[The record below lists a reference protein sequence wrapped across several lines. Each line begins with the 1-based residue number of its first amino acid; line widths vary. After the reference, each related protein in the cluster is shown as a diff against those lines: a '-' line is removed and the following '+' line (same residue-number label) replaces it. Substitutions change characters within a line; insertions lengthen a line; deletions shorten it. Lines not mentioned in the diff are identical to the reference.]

1 MSDYLIIAGLAVVM
15 CLTLVL
21 PFSVKRVEEELEAF
35 LFVMGLA
42 AVTISGLWSLHL
54 VKEALKEPLAITAAV
69 AIVGWLFKL
78 IRPRLSGWL
87 EALTARLGISWT
99 IFILVT
105 VLGLGSS
112 IFTAI
117 VAAIMLAETVTL
129 LKLNREYEIKL
140 TVYAC
145 YAIGLGAALT
155 PLGEPLSTIVV
166 AKLKGPPHFA
176 DFFYLIKQIGIWIV
190 PGVLLCAAL
199 AARGAGAQASDRVG
213 LEEDAQ
219 DSNKDI
225 LLRALKVYIFVM
237 ALIFLGSGLTPLAE
251 RYIVQLPTW
260 ALYWVN
266 SISAILDNATLAA
279 AEIAPVMT
287 DRQITFILM
296 GLLISGGML
305 IPGNIPNIVSS
316 AKLGIKSRE
325 WAKAALPF
333 GGALM
338 LIYFVLMTA
347 FVK

>member
-1 MSDYLIIAGLAVVM
+1 MSEYLVIAGLALIM
-15 CLTLVL
+15 ALTLVL
-21 PFSVKRVEEELEAF
+21 PFSVKRVEEELETF
-35 LFVMGLA
+35 LFVMGVA
-42 AVTISGLWSLHL
+42 AVTISGLWSGRL

-69 AIVGWLFKL
+69 GAVGWLF
-78 IRPRLSGWL
+78 RAVRGRLSGWING
-87 EALTARLGISWT
+87 LTARFGLSWT
-99 IFILVT
+99 IFIIIA

-112 IFTAI
+112 VFTAI
-117 VAAIMLAETVTL
+117 VAAIMLAEVVTL
-129 LKLNREYEIKL
+129 LKLTREHEIRI

-176 DFFYLIKQIGIWIV
+176 DFFYLAKQVGAWII
-190 PGVLLCAAL
+190 PGVLLCAWM
-199 AARGAGAQASDRVG
+199 AARGAGSAPADEAG
-213 LEEDAQ
+213 LREDAP
-219 DSNKDI
+219 DTDKDI
-225 LLRALKVYIFVM
+225 ILRAARVYLFVM
-237 ALIFLGSGLTPLAE
+237 ALIFLGAGLTPLAE
-251 RYIVQLPTW
+251 RYVAQLPTW
-260 ALYWVN
+260 ALYWAN
-266 SISAILDNATLAA
+266 SVSAILDNATLAA
-279 AEIAPVMT
+279 AEIAPAMT

-338 LIYFVLMTA
+338 LAYFVLMTIL
-347 FVK
+347 VK

>member
-78 IRPRLSGWL
+78 IRPRLSGWI

-112 IFTAI
+112 VFTAI

-129 LKLNREYEIKL
+129 LKLNRDYEIKL

-176 DFFYLIKQIGIWIV
+176 DFFYLAKQVGVWIV

-199 AARGAGAQASDRVG
+199 AARGAGSQASDKVG

-251 RYIVQLPTW
+251 RYIVLLPTW

-266 SISAILDNATLAA
+266 SVSAILDNATLAA
-279 AEIAPVMT
+279 AEIAPSMT

-296 GLLISGGML
+296 GLLVSGGML

-338 LIYFVLMTA
+338 LLYFVLMTV